1 MMVESGLTNLEIAR
15 TYETSVKNVSGD
27 KGIYRSCWLDIIDI
41 GCSFEH
47 KNHDELGWHVEGFQG
62 SASLNF
68 AYYLL
73 RKYCIENPSLII
85 DRYNPPSTAVLES
98 ARKILRILLT
108 IER

>member
-1 MMVESGLTNLEIAR
+1 MVESGLTNLDILH

-73 RKYCIENPSLII
+73 RKYCIEKPSLII
-85 DRYNPPSTAVLES
+85 QPNKPPSTEVLES
-98 ARKILRILLT
+98 AREILRILLQ
-108 IER
+108 IES